1 MPPSTLMEIFMKH
14 LMAFLLLASAAFA
27 QAVIPPPDIP
37 GAVTQMNNTINQANF
52 SAAQAAL
59 LRQQAALI
67 RQQNRV
73 LMEQSA
79 GQSRPG
85 QILPTSG
92 NVYLSRCEKEQ
103 ARPIECFSYV
113 AGVVDGLKMMQVPM
127 YCAPDGVTYAQDVR
141 IAVKYMQYNPKY
153 LAAETRYLVTSAL
166 VDAFPCP
173 VNNRSGATE
182 QQPPN
187 TPQ

>member
-1 MPPSTLMEIFMKH
+1 MKH
-14 LMAFLLLASAAFA
+14 LMALLLLVGAAFA

-37 GAVTQMNNTINQANF
+37 GAVAQMNNSINQANI
-52 SAAQAAL
+52 SAAQAAI
-59 LRQQAALI
+59 LRQQAALVH
-67 RQQNRV
+67 QQTRM

-113 AGVVDGLKMMQVPM
+113 AGVVDGLKMTPAPV
-127 YCAPDGVTYAQDVR
+127 YCAPEGVTYAQDVR
-141 IAVKYMQYNPKY
+141 IAVKYMQDNPKY
-153 LAAETRYLVTSAL
+153 LAAETRYLITSAL

-173 VNNRSGATE
+173 AADRPDSAT
-182 QQPPN
+182 QQSPN
-187 TPQ
+187 APR